1 MKNYSQ
7 QKTQRSHTQKSRRS
21 QTGKHPRS
29 RRPGLY
35 YKRGRGER
43 SQSLSFN
50 APEIWHP
57 PTEADH
63 FTFIEYPAGEHYVH
77 PVTKDEVLSRIRE
90 LPSEFVADLDVIQF
104 SRMTRKRALFPC
116 YGMQWGNTVYLYPI
130 EASLE
135 EVYRRA
141 PLPQQRIE
149 TEMYG
154 GRWEQCGSEWILS
167 WTEEAIRDFYLNN
180 ILIHE
185 IGHINDHR
193 NTREEDRERY
203 ANWFAIEYGF
213 RASRGRVKIQGVTAP

>member
-1 MKNYSQ
+1 MKHFKP
-7 QKTQRSHTQKSRRS
+7 QKTERSHKQKSRRS
-21 QTGKHPRS
+21 QTRKQPRTRS
-29 RRPGLY
+29 TGLY
-35 YKRGRGER
+35 YKRGIGER
-43 SQSLSFN
+43 NRSQSFN
-50 APEIWHP
+50 APEIWHA
-57 PTEADH
+57 PTEANH
-63 FTFIEYPAGEHYVH
+63 FTIVEYAAGENYMH
-77 PVTKDEVLSRIRE
+77 PVSKDEVLERIRQ
-90 LPSEFVADLDVIQF
+90 LPADLVKDLDVIQF

-135 EVYRRA
+135 EVYTRA

-154 GRWEQCGSEWILS
+154 GHWEQDGAHWILS
-167 WTEEAIRDFYLNN
+167 WTEESIKDFYLNN

-203 ANWFAIEYGF
+203 ANWFAIEYGY
-213 RASRGRVKIQGVTAP
+213 RVSRGRI